1 MTAGKFLKYFIFVMV
16 VGNLALAAIVF
27 IGGFA
32 SGPEKKEASATNAV
46 GSVNIKSTNS
56 ATRTNSVL

>member
-16 VGNLALAAIVF
+16 VGNLALAAYVF

-32 SGPEKKEASATNAV
+32 AGPKSKDAATNAV
-46 GSVNIKSTNS
+46 MRLQSGSTNS
-56 ATRTNSVL
+56 ATRTNL